1 MLKISHIISGDL
13 WAGAE
18 VMAYHLLKGLLKYED
33 LELSVI
39 LLNPGRLADEIHG
52 LGIPVEVF
60 DESKL
65 NFLQLVSKIRKAIRE
80 RPPDI
85 IHSHRYKENILAF
98 LALWGKKSSRLIST
112 RHGLP
117 ESNGAGVGLKA
128 NLISRANSYL
138 LARRFHTVVA
148 VSIEVKN
155 LLMEKEGCLKEK
167 VELIHNGIE
176 VPENIRRAKS
186 KDPFVI
192 GSAGRFFLVKDYPLM
207 VEIARMAASR
217 TRHIVFKLAGD
228 GPEKEPIF
236 SLIKKYELENTFKLE
251 GNVNDMGHFYDG
263 LDLYLNT
270 SLHEGIPMSVLE
282 AMAYGLPIVAPRV
295 GGFPEIIQDGVHGFL
310 VENRNPTDFAD
321 RCFSLYEDDQLRSRM
336 GMASRERVEKDFS
349 IDRMASQ
356 YYKLYR
362 EVSTV

>member
-1 MLKISHIISGDL
+1 
-13 WAGAE
+13 
-18 VMAYHLLKGLLKYED
+18 
-33 LELSVI
+33 
-39 LLNPGRLADEIHG
+39 
-52 LGIPVEVF
+52 
-60 DESKL
+60 
-65 NFLQLVSKIRKAIRE
+65 
-80 RPPDI
+80 
-85 IHSHRYKENILAF
+85 LAF

-148 VSIEVKN
+148 VSREVKK

-176 VPENIRRAKS
+176 VPEHFRRTKS
-186 KDPFVI
+186 KDTFVV
-192 GSAGRFFLVKDYPLM
+192 GSAGRFFHVKDYPLM
-207 VEIARMAASR
+207 VEIAKTASR
-217 TRHIVFKLAGD
+217 RKENILFKLAGD
-228 GPEKEPIF
+228 GPEKESIF
-236 SLIKKYELENTFKLE
+236 SLIKNYGLEKIFNLE
-251 GNVNDMGHFYDG
+251 GSVYNMSQFYEG

-282 AMAYGLPIVAPRV
+282 AMGYGLPIVAPLV

-310 VENRNPTDFAD
+310 VENRNPADFAD
-321 RCFSLYEDDQLRSRM
+321 RCLSLYEDTQLSNRM
-336 GMASRERVEKDFS
+336 GEAARERVEKDFS
-349 IDRMASQ
+349 IERMASR

-362 EVSTV
+362 GVSTV